1 MEKALDLLALDA
13 VVCLVGVGED
23 EMPLLPLGGMM
34 ASPPVLEAPIS
45 TIGITLEGV
54 IEDGIF

>member
-1 MEKALDLLALDA
+1 MEEALALLALDA
-13 VVCLVGVGED
+13 VVCLMGVVED
-23 EMPLLPLGGMM
+23 DWALLPLNGMM
-34 ASPPVLEAPIS
+34 ASPTVLEAPTS

>member
-1 MEKALDLLALDA
+1 MSLLALDG
-13 VVCLVGVGED
+13 VVCLMGLVED
-23 EMPLLPLGGMM
+23 GLALLPLDEMM
-34 ASPPVLEAPIS
+34 ASPTVLEAPTS